1 MKNEVKK
8 GGSLVGGGK
17 KEFSLEH
24 VMVAT
29 LSDLPVDPSGQ
40 KEHIEDVA

>member
-17 KEFSLEH
+17 KEFSLEY
-24 VMVAT
+24 VMVAIF
-29 LSDLPVDPSGQ
+29 LVFLADSLG
-40 KEHIEDVA
+40 